1 MSFSRHLSAVVRPAF
16 FGLASAVALASAPVL
31 AQATPSAPPVV
42 QAPGARGAIRGPAAG
57 APGLERAHGGRGMHG
72 HRGRHGDASVTP
84 EQRFEQRVQHMIGR
98 LGLDAAQATQVR
110 QIMTEGHAQHEALA
124 GQQLTGEQRMAQ
136 HRAIMEANGQRI
148 RALLRPDQQR
158 VFDFHASRMREGADR
173 MRQGGRGHGAMG
185 GRGHGPM
192 GGRGGAHLRGMID
205 ALGLDDAQR
214 AAVQRVLEEGRA
226 QHEALRDQALTREQA
241 HARHRA
247 LMEANGQ
254 RIRALLR
261 PDQQRLFDQQVAQLR
276 QRFEQHRAGAAPGA
290 TQPVTPPSGI

>member
-1 MSFSRHLSAVVRPAF
+1 MSVSRHLSAVVRPAF

-42 QAPGARGAIRGPAAG
+42 QAPGARGAIRGPLAG

-72 HRGRHGDASVTP
+72 HRGRRGDASVSP

-124 GQQLTGEQRMAQ
+124 GQQLTGEQRMVQ

-173 MRQGGRGHGAMG
+173 MRQGGR
-185 GRGHGPM
+185 RHGPM
-192 GGRGGAHLRGMID
+192 GGRGAAHLRGMID

-214 AAVQRVLEEGRA
+214 TAVQRVLEEGRA
-226 QHEALRDQALTREQA
+226 QHEALRSQALTGDQA

-261 PDQQRLFDQQVAQLR
+261 PDQQRLFDEQVAQLR
-276 QRFEQHRAGAAPGA
+276 QRFEQHRAETVDAAPGA